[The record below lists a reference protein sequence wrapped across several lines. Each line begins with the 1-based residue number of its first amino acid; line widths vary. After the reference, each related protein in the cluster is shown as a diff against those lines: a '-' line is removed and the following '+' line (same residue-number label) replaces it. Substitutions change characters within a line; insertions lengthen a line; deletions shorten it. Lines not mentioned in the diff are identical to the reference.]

1 MSAPAPL
8 YFMNSFSSI
17 RPTRVAMGRPVRKLK
32 VSVPQGMLTPP
43 ITAPTISK
51 RAHNSVH
58 HCSDEDHTTTEP
70 PSKRRCIAN
79 STSTTSKKASI
90 DNLDCDN
97 VPDVPET
104 DLLALEQV
112 WRQAKKT
119 PSPSLVSS
127 HIFLSHRHI
136 WLTITLSRL
145 LLLRR

>member
-1 MSAPAPL
+1 
-8 YFMNSFSSI
+8 
-17 RPTRVAMGRPVRKLK
+17 MGRPVRKLK

-43 ITAPTISK
+43 ITTPTISK

-112 WRQAKKT
+112 WRQAKKM
-119 PSPSLVSS
+119 PSSPPVSS
-127 HIFLSHRHI
+127 HIFLSP
-136 WLTITLSRL
+136 
-145 LLLRR
+145 